1 MNTTCGRISSRSAGS
16 GHDARAGSLPSLCR
30 SRSKHAPAWA
40 RLGRLHRF
48 IGKFVGSESENLVR
62 AEEAFRKAFSLNPE
76 LGLAHNYYTSLE
88 ADLGRSLS
96 ALERLLRR
104 GQTHRHDPDL
114 FNGLVQACRCCGLL
128 DTSAAAHER
137 ARLLDPHVHTS
148 VGFTFRYLNN
158 RHAALA
164 NRVSPDGFAMDMAWF
179 AAPGDDDAIRV
190 LQEREAVNPLGQL
203 RRGVLAAFRAYMEGD
218 RKASLDAVEGTLA
231 LRFRDPEVLSSFGI
245 LLARQDAAQRA
256 LEVLSSASTEGYVAF
271 CGLLDHPWLDSMRPH
286 R

>member
-1 MNTTCGRISSRSAGS
+1 M
-16 GHDARAGSLPSLCR
+16 
-30 SRSKHAPAWA
+30 
-40 RLGRLHRF
+40 
-48 IGKFVGSESENLVR
+48 
-62 AEEAFRKAFSLNPE
+62 
-76 LGLAHNYYTSLE
+76 
-88 ADLGRSLS
+88 
-96 ALERLLRR
+96 
-104 GQTHRHDPDL
+104 
-114 FNGLVQACRCCGLL
+114 
-128 DTSAAAHER
+128 
-137 ARLLDPHVHTS
+137 HTS

-179 AAPGDDDAIRV
+179 AAPGDDDAIRF

-286 R
+286 RQFSELVDRTLAFRSRAQTIFASTEGSACWESRSERPA